1 VKLLNRPLFR
11 RPAPQPNVR
20 EEWADTRV
28 DAPADDG
35 VPAPSGWHLSSL
47 DLKGGLEVIEWDLG
61 HDGPPRWWP
70 AAYSVYAQAGH
81 RPPVG
86 AAA

>member
-1 VKLLNRPLFR
+1 MKLLNRPLFR
-11 RPAPQPNVR
+11 RPAPKTTVR

-28 DAPADDG
+28 DAPADAG
-35 VPAPSGWHLSSL
+35 SPIAAGWHLSSL
-47 DLKGGLEVIEWDLG
+47 DLRGGLEVIEWDLG

-70 AAYSVYAQAGH
+70 AAYSVYAQAG
-81 RPPVG
+81 RNAAAG

>member
-1 VKLLNRPLFR
+1 MKLLNRPFFR
-11 RPAPQPNVR
+11 RPAPKPTAC

-35 VPAPSGWHLSSL
+35 APTSGCHLSSL
-47 DLKGGLEVIEWDLG
+47 DLRGGLEVIEWDLG

-70 AAYSVYAQAGH
+70 AAYSVYAQAG
-81 RPPVG
+81 RN
-86 AAA
+86 AAAGSAA